1 MKQKT
6 KTAVTASYGRILLL
20 TGLCLLFFVYVPAGT
35 VTAADGSYIYD
46 PAAQTAQKDRV
57 VGSWEEY
64 EASRLPLIAALPEK
78 DIYLYAVKP
87 RGVILY
93 TGDSGHYYE
102 WDYLTPRFI
111 LPSLNVGDYD
121 SDGEE
126 EIAVVTYTGSGTGVS
141 IEDLHIVEAR
151 KDEVLSKDPSSENY
165 FVPNPE
171 YYKDHFYTPEAYTD
185 QLDEL
190 VKLSTRHAGN
200 ELMLDVSIAGN
211 KSVLSMKPLQ
221 EWAKDLS
228 INEKPCLGS
237 IVYFNCRGNGITA
250 EFALG
255 ITGNTFAAPIFIG
268 NIKAEVIYREDGFAL
283 KSLSFEPEEEYRVGE
298 AVSGGRG

>member
-1 MKQKT
+1 MERKT
-6 KTAVTASYGRILLL
+6 KNAASGRACILFF
-20 TGLCLLFFVYVPAGT
+20 TGLCILFILCVPAVT
-35 VTAADGSYIYD
+35 VLAADGSYIYD
-46 PAAQTAQKDRV
+46 PAAQAVQEDRAV
-57 VGSWEEY
+57 SSWEEY
-64 EASRLPLIAALPEK
+64 EASRLPLVAALPEK

-93 TGDSGHYYE
+93 TGDTGHYYG

-141 IEDLHIVEAR
+141 IEDLHIVETR
-151 KDEVLSKDPSSENY
+151 KDEVLSRDPSSENY
-165 FVPNPE
+165 FTPNPE
-171 YYKDHFYTPEAYTD
+171 YYKDHFYTPEAYTSR
-185 QLDEL
+185 LDEL
-190 VKLSTRHAGN
+190 VKLSAYYAGN
-200 ELMLDVSIAGN
+200 ELMLDVSIEGN

-237 IVYFNCRGNGITA
+237 IVYFNCEGNSITV

-255 ITGNTFAAPIFIG
+255 ITGNTFASPIFIG
-268 NIKAEVIYREDGFAL
+268 DIKSEVIYREEGFAL
-283 KSLSFEPEEEYRVGE
+283 KNLSFEPEEEYRVGGT
-298 AVSGGRG
+298 VSGDRK